1 VIRTT
6 GQNAQATT
14 SKKKRQWLF
23 PISMVVVYMALYFI
37 APGSTVKA
45 LMASGTVLKQM
56 ALPLLLAFLMM
67 VVLNLFVRPAQVS
80 RFLGGRSGI
89 KGVLLSSVAGIISMG
104 PVYAWLPFLT
114 AIRDK
119 GASDFHVANFLSSRA
134 VKPVLLPLMIGY
146 FGWRF
151 SLIFIVLN
159 MVGAWFVAAVVL
171 YICVASPVM
180 ASISLWIAVRVSL

>member
-1 VIRTT
+1 
-6 GQNAQATT
+6 
-14 SKKKRQWLF
+14 
-23 PISMVVVYMALYFI
+23 
-37 APGSTVKA
+37 
-45 LMASGTVLKQM
+45 
-56 ALPLLLAFLMM
+56 
-67 VVLNLFVRPAQVS
+67 LNVFVRPGQVL

-104 PVYAWLPFLT
+104 PVYAWLPFLA

-151 SLIFIVLN
+151 SILFTVFN
-159 MVGAWFVAAVVL
+159 MVGALVVAAAVT
-171 YICVASPVM
+171 YM
-180 ASISLWIAVRVSL
+180 ADRCQRSRK